1 MTGYSKHLLEIL
13 AVSLLYFA
21 FAQIGFLFAIPGAN
35 ITLLWLP
42 SGLAMA
48 GVVLLG
54 NHAAAGVFAGAFLAN
69 YLAFGSGAD
78 DTPLQVALAVAAGNA
93 AGSLL
98 SGALFSRFITFN
110 VLRLD
115 VSQVLLFAGVAMF
128 STLPSALW
136 GALQL
141 TPGVA
146 APQDLGKA
154 TLIWWAGDTLG
165 IIIGFP
171 LLYFLY
177 SKYFQG
183 NAPATFV
190 QQMSVLSIGVLLS
203 ATLYLFTMNLQRESL
218 QLRFRYVAEVAFLS
232 LEMAIEQIFQHQAQ
246 LADIVSSDVTP
257 SREFFREQ
265 VESVLSG
272 PYRTRGVFALS
283 WNPVVLDEGREALES
298 AARAQGY
305 QNFSIRERDAQGALQ
320 VSSRKELYVVVAH
333 IEPLASNMEAL
344 GYDIYSDPLRRATI
358 DRALQLDEPVLTP
371 PVALVQS
378 QGQDASPG
386 ALLLWPVRSVELA
399 PDAPH
404 SGFVVAVIRYDDML
418 SQTTTSL
425 ISDAVVSIFDVTD
438 PQAVQLVYANDP
450 AAALSR
456 PPGLSSE
463 RPFLV
468 SEVVDV
474 GRRQLQIFAEPRPE
488 FLAQNQSFTPLIVLL
503 VSLLLSVLATLVYS
517 QRTRIAEARADMLNR
532 TSQIINSAPDAMVA
546 MNAQGAV
553 TEWNQAAVDMF
564 GYTEHEA
571 VGRKL
576 ADLIVP
582 EAWRSAHNHAL
593 EHRVPEAESKVI
605 NHTIEVQ
612 ACRANGEQFP
622 VELAVKSV
630 TIKGVQEYIGLL
642 RDLTEKKLFEE
653 KKSEAQKMEAIGQM
667 TGGLAHDFNNLL
679 GIVIANLDYLD
690 LQRLGPQDAVHAR
703 SALDAALRAS
713 KVTRSLMSV
722 ARRQTLEIR
731 ITDVNSQIVEL
742 APLIETTAGKHV
754 GLETRLFA
762 QPLWASLDKSGF
774 SNAIINLLI
783 NARDAVKGRSEK
795 HIILSTDVEELGS
808 NAMELAPG
816 TYVVI
821 AVRDNGSGI
830 PESIRKRVM
839 EPFFT
844 TKERGHGTGLGLPM
858 VYGFARQLDGT
869 VLIESEEGVG
879 TTVSIYL
886 PLVVSHDL
894 AVEPESRNTRE
905 PAHAGALTVLLVD
918 DEAFLRRIAARMIAD
933 LGFRVLEAESGD
945 QAQGI
950 LRTEAVDI
958 LFTDIAM
965 PGQLDGVQLA
975 VWTSAN
981 LPKVRIILATGYL
994 DDQSRLTIDRHWQV
1008 LEKPYRRDDLS
1019 RALLAV

>member
-1 MTGYSKHLLEIL
+1 MTAYSKLFLEIFVV
-13 AVSLLYFA
+13 ALLYFA
-21 FAQIGFLFAIPGAN
+21 FAQLGFLFAMPGAN

-54 NHAAAGVFAGAFLAN
+54 NHAAVGVFAGAFLAN
-69 YLAFGSGAD
+69 YLSLGTATP
-78 DTPLQVALAVAAGNA
+78 DTPVQVALAVAAGNA
-93 AGSLL
+93 VGSLL
-98 SGALFSRFITFN
+98 TAALFSRFITLN
-110 VLRLD
+110 ALRLD
-115 VSQVLLFAGVAMF
+115 VSQILLFLLIAMF
-128 STLPSALW
+128 GTLPSALW

-146 APQDLGKA
+146 APQALWSG
-154 TLIWWAGDTLG
+154 TLTWWAGDTLG
-165 IIIGFP
+165 IIVGFP

-177 SKYFQG
+177 SRYFRG
-183 NAPATFV
+183 NAPTAFV
-190 QQMSVLSIGVLLS
+190 QQMGVLSIGVLLS
-203 ATLYLFTMNLQRESL
+203 TVLYLYTVNLQRESL
-218 QLRFRYVAEVAFLS
+218 QLRFRYVADVAFLS
-232 LEMAIEQIFQHQAQ
+232 LENAFEQVFQHQAQ
-246 LADIVSSDVTP
+246 LVDVVANGMMPT
-257 SREFFREQ
+257 REFFREQ

-272 PYRTRGVFALS
+272 PYRTRGVLALS
-283 WNPVVLDEGREALES
+283 WNPVVTDVGREALES

-305 QNFSIRERDAQGALQ
+305 ENFAIRERDAQGALQ
-320 VSSRKELYVVVAH
+320 VSGRRDLYVVVAH
-333 IEPLASNMEAL
+333 IEPLASNSEAL
-344 GYDIYSDPLRRATI
+344 GYDIYSDPSRRATI
-358 DRALQLDEPVLTP
+358 DQAMLLGEPVLTP

-378 QGQDASPG
+378 QEEDTSPG
-386 ALLLWPVRSVELA
+386 ALLLWPVASAAGAAEA
-399 PDAPH
+399 PYE
-404 SGFVVAVIRYDDML
+404 GFIVAVIRYEDML
-418 SQTTTSL
+418 NQTSASL

-438 PQAVQLVYANDP
+438 PQRSQLVYSNDP
-450 AAALSR
+450 ASALSEPAR
-456 PPGLSSE
+456 LAGD
-463 RPFLV
+463 RPFLMSKV
-468 SEVVDV
+468 LDV
-474 GRRQLQIFAEPRPE
+474 GRRQLQVYAEPRLE

-503 VSLLLSVLATLVYS
+503 VSLLLSLLATLVYF
-517 QRTRIAEARADMLNR
+517 QRTRIAEARAHMLNR

-546 MNAQGAV
+546 MNAQGFV

-564 GYTEHEA
+564 GYKEQEA

-576 ADLIVP
+576 GDLIVP
-582 EAWRSAHNHAL
+582 EEWRGAHNHAL

-612 ACRANGEQFP
+612 ACRANGELFP

-690 LQRLGPQDAVHAR
+690 LHRLSPQDAVHAR

-713 KVTRSLMSV
+713 SVTRSLMSV
-722 ARRQTLEIR
+722 ARRQTLEFR

-754 GLETRLFA
+754 VLETRLSA

-774 SNAIINLLI
+774 SNATINLLI

-795 HIILSTDVEELGS
+795 HIVLSTSVEQLGS
-808 NAMELAPG
+808 NTMELAPG
-816 TYVVI
+816 AYVVI

-858 VYGFARQLDGT
+858 VYGFARQLNGT
-869 VLIESEEGVG
+869 VHIESEEGVG

-894 AVEPESRNTRE
+894 AVEPERKNAKE

-933 LGFRVLEAESGD
+933 MGFRVLEAESGD

-958 LFTDIAM
+958 LFSDIAM

-1008 LEKPYRRDDLS
+1008 LEKPYRRDDLT